1 MRRNV
6 RFLAS
11 NLAELRGHL
20 RDRDQRIEHLIA
32 LVERGAEE
40 LSRAA
45 DELEQ
50 LQHYVRELERQ
61 LEQEEQTHER

>member
-11 NLAELRGHL
+11 NLAELRGDL
-20 RDRDQRIEHLIA
+20 RDRDQRIAQLIA

-45 DELEQ
+45 DELDK

-61 LEQEEQTHER
+61 LEQEEQTHEH